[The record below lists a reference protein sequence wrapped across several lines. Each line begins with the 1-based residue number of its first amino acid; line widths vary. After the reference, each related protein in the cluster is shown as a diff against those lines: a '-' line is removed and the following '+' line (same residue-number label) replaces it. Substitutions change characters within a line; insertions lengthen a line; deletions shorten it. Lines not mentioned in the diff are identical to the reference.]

1 MSVFA
6 KLKNTINKINEEEGQ
21 EAIKKKVDISVL
33 NGEEVKI
40 YSKLIE
46 RFRQNIE
53 AIEDIGR
60 NNRQEL

>member
-46 RFRQNIE
+46 RFR
-53 AIEDIGR
+53 
-60 NNRQEL
+60 